1 VKKKQMLEV
10 FDQACRKT
18 KKQFQSET
26 VDLRIVKSSQLPN
39 LDDFDGIAGCRARPD
54 LRNFTIQGWVFLMPE
69 IVSQNTIDW
78 NSDEIEL
85 AVQQVA
91 VHEVSHHLVNVRL
104 LRRLRNQLLH
114 RKKCERHKLW
124 KAYWNEDTWHGQ
136 DWQTVMNIEM
146 GTVSVPYWSKVE
158 NTPTILLGGV

>member
-1 VKKKQMLEV
+1 VKKKQMIQI
-10 FDQACRKT
+10 FNSAARKV
-18 KKQFQSET
+18 KKQFQAET

-39 LDDFDGIAGCRARPD
+39 LDNFDGIAGCRTRPD

-69 IVSQNTIDW
+69 IVSQNTIGW

-85 AVQQVA
+85 AIQQVA

-114 RKKCERHKLW
+114 REDDDRWKLW
-124 KAYWNEDTWHGQ
+124 KSYWNEDTWHGQ
-136 DWQTVMNIEM
+136 DWISVMVSEM
-146 GTVSVPYWSKVE
+146 DAVPDPYFCKVGCP
-158 NTPTILLGGV
+158 PTILFGGV